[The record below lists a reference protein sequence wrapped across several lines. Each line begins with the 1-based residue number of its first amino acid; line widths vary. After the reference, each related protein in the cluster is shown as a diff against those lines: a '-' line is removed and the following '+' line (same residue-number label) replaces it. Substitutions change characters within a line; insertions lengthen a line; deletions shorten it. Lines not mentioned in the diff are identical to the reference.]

1 MMIWGIPKSKG
12 GSMSRKAF
20 RLMLCILFLIAILV
34 GCAKPTQMVTP
45 SPPTPTP
52 MPLPTFTSQP
62 KSAIDIQ
69 PTIDMLVQY
78 DQKMTEWSSLMGT
91 THAFETGDPT
101 YQEYLYNMFSAPM
114 NPGMIPQDARLQ
126 MISNNQIEV
135 KQITELGDSII
146 SLSNDIEAG
155 ILWMTAPQ
163 ELTAPRK
170 QIGDC
175 INANSEYFQLVD
187 NFLNHGYIPTMDDYH
202 QLWIPFPCL
211 NYQDSISLLKQFV
224 QDNQ

>member
-1 MMIWGIPKSKG
+1 
-12 GSMSRKAF
+12 MSRKAF
-20 RLMLCILFLIAILV
+20 RLMLCILFITAILT
-34 GCAKPTQMVTP
+34 GCAKPTQMVTL

-69 PTIDMLVQY
+69 PIITLLDQY
-78 DQKMTEWSSLMGT
+78 DLKMTEWSSLMGT
-91 THAFETGDPT
+91 NHTFTTGEPT
-101 YQEYLYNMFSAPM
+101 YQEYLYDILVTAM
-114 NPGMIPQDARLQ
+114 NPYIFTQDFKWQ
-126 MISNNQIEV
+126 TISNNLVEA
-135 KQITELGDSII
+135 KKITALGDSII
-146 SLSNDIEAG
+146 SLSDDIEDG
-155 ILWMTAPQ
+155 VVWMIASQ
-163 ELTAPRK
+163 ELTVPRK
-170 QIGDC
+170 QLVDC

-187 NFLNHGYIPTMDDYH
+187 NFLNHGYVPTMNDYH

>member
-1 MMIWGIPKSKG
+1 MN
-12 GSMSRKAF
+12 RKTF
-20 RLMLCILFLIAILV
+20 LLMVCVFLSVAILAA
-34 GCAKPTQMVTP
+34 CAKPAEIVTSP
-45 SPPTPTP
+45 PPTPTP
-52 MPLPTFTSQP
+52 VPPPTFPSQP

-69 PTIDMLVQY
+69 PIITLLDQY
-78 DQKMTEWSSLMGT
+78 DLKMTEWSSLMGT

-101 YQEYLYNMFSAPM
+101 YQEYLNNMWVAAM
-114 NPGMIPQDARLQ
+114 NPYMIPQDTRWK

-135 KQITELGDSII
+135 KQITALGDSII

-170 QIGDC
+170 QIVDC

-187 NFLNHGYIPTMDDYH
+187 NFLNHGYVPTMNDYH